1 MNSRRPTGRSPAEAG
16 DGAVRPRGKLGAAFQ
31 LFLDILGISRGT
43 TAGVLIFVGLL
54 GLVALFLFVWSAPP
68 RTITITSGP
77 EGSIFHTN
85 ALRYA
90 RILSTNGIKTRILTS
105 HGSIENL
112 QRLIDPKGKAQVGF
126 VVGGVTNAG
135 MDKLVSL
142 GSISYQPLMI
152 FYRGAPIDILSA
164 LAGKRLAIGPEGSG
178 TRSVAL
184 KLLEANGIK
193 PGESTTLL
201 DWDAA
206 QSSQALLDGTADA
219 VFLMGEDAPMSLLR
233 DLLRAPNIHLLSF
246 KQAVAYTR
254 RIPFLNVLELPEGSI
269 DLGKNIPANDIFL
282 LGPTVELVARAS
294 LHPALSDALL
304 DTARNVHGNASILQ
318 RKNEF
323 PAPLEHDFR
332 ISTDA
337 ARYYKSGKMLFY
349 RYLPFWMAALISRI
363 VVVFIPMVLVLIPV
377 VRSAP
382 KIYTWRVRSRVYRW
396 YRALLALEREWV
408 ADLGSSRRP
417 ELLHRLDE
425 IETAVNKLKVPAF
438 AADLYYDLRVHITF
452 VRQLMNYDSAQAAA
466 ARQRS
471 EVQL

>member
-1 MNSRRPTGRSPAEAG
+1 MNQRMPAGGSRPEVDAAG
-16 DGAVRPRGKLGAAFQ
+16 HPPGKFSAAIH
-31 LFLDILGISRGT
+31 LFLDILGISRGLT
-43 TAGVLIFVGLL
+43 TGL
-54 GLVALFLFVWSAPP
+54 LVALCLVLAVAGFIFFWSAPP
-68 RTITITSGP
+68 RTIIITTGP

-90 RILSTNGIKTRILTS
+90 RILATNGIKTRILTS
-105 HGSIENL
+105 HGSLENL
-112 QRLIDPKGKAQVGF
+112 QRLIDPKGKAEVGF
-126 VVGGVTNAG
+126 VVGGVTNVG

-142 GSISYQPLMI
+142 GSVSYQPLMI
-152 FYRGAPIDILSA
+152 FYRGASIDILSA

-178 TRSVAL
+178 TRALAL

-193 PGESTTLL
+193 PGENTALL

-206 QSSQALLDGTADA
+206 QSAKALLDGSADA
-219 VFLMGEDAPMSLLR
+219 VFLMGEDAPVSLLR

-254 RIPFLNVLELPEGSI
+254 RIPYLNVLELPEGSI
-269 DLGKNIPANDIFL
+269 DLGKNIPTNDIFL
-282 LGPTVELVARAS
+282 VGPTVELVARET

-304 DTARNVHGNASILQ
+304 DVARKVHGNASILQ

-349 RYLPFWMAALISRI
+349 RYLPFWLAALISHI
-363 VVVFIPMVLVLIPV
+363 VVVFIPVLLVLIPV

-382 KIYTWRVRSRVYRW
+382 RIYTWRVRSRIYRW
-396 YRALLALEREWV
+396 YRALLVLEREWV
-408 ADLGSSRRP
+408 ADLGATRSA
-417 ELLHRLDE
+417 ELLRRLDE
-425 IETAVNKLKVPAF
+425 IERAVNKLKVPAF

-452 VRQLMNYDSAQAAA
+452 VRQLMNYDSTQTTTTRKSALL
-466 ARQRS
+466 S
-471 EVQL
+471 